1 MKPLSRKGDE
11 KRKPVEMTYDGDNGP
26 EVLEWARDDNTSS
39 RFQWR
44 PGIAPEDVRVLL
56 NTPHIHWEIV
66 PVGAT
71 IRLQPDG
78 DLELV
83 LPQPKADLTKEEA

>member
-1 MKPLSRKGDE
+1 MKAFTRKTDE
-11 KRKPVEMTYDGDNGP
+11 KKKPVEMTYTGSNGP

-44 PGIAPEDVRVLL
+44 EGIEPDQVRVFL
-56 NTPHIHWEIV
+56 TEPHMHWETV

-71 IRLQPDG
+71 IRLLPTG

-83 LPQPKADLTKEEA
+83 LPEPETTEGD